1 MVREVVGNAC
11 FLVYFFFSSE
21 SKASWLKYTWKT
33 WKTIRKKIAISYAI
47 IQRWPEWICPCH
59 TKPTSLSQQLTRTNV
74 LLLLLLFPGS
84 TEALSIQLGWVG
96 LGFRLNWFKSDHL
109 NVCLLM
115 VLRLAPTRKNFPPM
129 EDRKNSRG
137 WAGKPDAS
145 WGLQFVVELPLTL
158 HWAKQVI
165 LELTWLGHHAHPTA
179 LHDTQQVRW
188 RSTVIPE
195 CFRPGLFMYIVH
207 G

>member
-1 MVREVVGNAC
+1 MLQDVVGNAC
-11 FLVYFFFSSE
+11 FLMYFFSSK

-33 WKTIRKKIAISYAI
+33 WKIIRKKIAINYAI

-59 TKPTSLSQQLTRTNV
+59 TKPTSLSQQLTRTNISV
-74 LLLLLLFPGS
+74 LFPGS

-96 LGFRLNWFKSDHL
+96 LGFRLSWFKSDHL

-115 VLRLAPTRKNFPPM
+115 VLRLAPTRKNFSPM
-129 EDRKNSRG
+129 ENRKSSRG

-145 WGLQFVVELPLTL
+145 WGLQFIVELPLTL

-165 LELTWLGHHAHPTA
+165 LELTWLEHHAHPTA

-188 RSTVIPE
+188 GSTVTILK
-195 CFRPGLFMYIVH
+195 CFLPGLFMYTVH

>member
-1 MVREVVGNAC
+1 MENNKEENSHQLC
-11 FLVYFFFSSE
+11 HHSE
-21 SKASWLKYTWKT
+21 MTRMNLSLPHKT
-33 WKTIRKKIAISYAI
+33 NFA
-47 IQRWPEWICPCH
+47 
-59 TKPTSLSQQLTRTNV
+59 LSTADKNKRYSV
-74 LLLLLLFPGS
+74 LFPGS

-179 LHDTQQVRW
+179 LQDTQQVRW